1 MYRKKNDAIELIE
14 KARQNRLTSIKSY
27 ELAELLN
34 KQHKA
39 ILRDIRQELERTD
52 INGIDTSKI
61 FIPDV
66 ENDYRNRPRT
76 IYIITAQGILHLLA
90 RYGRYDSHLRYHS
103 ADSLND
109 SENVSEHLYSRK

>member
-1 MYRKKNDAIELIE
+1 MYRKKDAVIELIE
-14 KARQNRLTSIKSY
+14 KARQNKLTSMKSY
-27 ELAELLN
+27 ELAVLLN

-39 ILRDIRQELERTD
+39 VLRDIRQELDRTD

-61 FIPDV
+61 FIPEV

-76 IYIITAQGILHLLA
+76 IYIITTQGILHLLA
-90 RYGRYDSHLRYHS
+90 RYGRYDCHLRYHS